1 MFILHPET
9 GEMVQ
14 LRLQF
19 CLLRSEKSARLNLAK
34 VCLGYHSLVRNS
46 RFKNHEVRQRVER
59 RQIS

>member
-1 MFILHPET
+1 MFILHPEM

-19 CLLRSEKSARLNLAK
+19 CLPCLEKSARLNLAK
-34 VCLGYHSLVRNS
+34 VCLGYHSLVRSS

-59 RQIS
+59 PWMS

>member
-19 CLLRSEKSARLNLAK
+19 RLLCLEKSARLNLAK
-34 VCLGYHSLVRNS
+34 VCLGYHSLIRSS
-46 RFKNHEVRQRVER
+46 RKTTNVRQRVER
-59 RQIS
+59 RRMS